1 MDHGLELVL
10 GEVPVEHL
18 GSYLVVDGLLPRDA
32 RAKDPPLRHGEAHGG
47 RDGAHGVHGKGGAAH
62 HGRVQLHGD
71 DDEPVICR
79 CDVGI
84 EGEPLHDRRAV
95 DDGDVEVARRIL
107 ERELQ
112 GLLVEQKLVLVY
124 EVDDGGDDV
133 YAALFVREHGVR
145 DCRLPVEKPDRP
157 PARLLRLVVEPEEV
171 GGGCLRVEVNEQH
184 PRTLR
189 RIHVR

>member
-1 MDHGLELVL
+1 MADVIELMAFT
-10 GEVPVEHL
+10 ERAVP
-18 GSYLVVDGLLPRDA
+18 
-32 RAKDPPLRHGEAHGG
+32 
-47 RDGAHGVHGKGGAAH
+47 AH

-124 EVDDGGDDV
+124 EVDDGGV
-133 YAALFVREHGVR
+133 TCMPLSSS
-145 DCRLPVEKPDRP
+145 
-157 PARLLRLVVEPEEV
+157 
-171 GGGCLRVEVNEQH
+171 VNTESATVAF
-184 PRTLR
+184 P
-189 RIHVR
+189 